1 MTPLFDYFVQMFDM
15 QQALGWTL
23 MVAALT
29 CVMSFLCSLVSNIDR
44 FKRNNIR
51 IFVIMLE
58 NIFQTILLKSIY
70 SLLFQILGFMDKR
83 RETKLHLEIDETEV
97 VRLRDIFSFPPIF
110 WFCSIVCLAY
120 YVAIFPFISLG
131 QVFFM
136 KKFDMSSSEANF
148 INGRVVCN
156 NNFICKC
163 YILNLKLFFLDLYFL
178 CSQYYSILQD

>member
-1 MTPLFDYFVQMFDM
+1 MTPLFDYFAQMFDM

-44 FKRNNIR
+44 FKRNNTM
-51 IFVIMLE
+51 IFFNLK
-58 NIFQTILLKSIY
+58 IFFESI
-70 SLLFQILGFMDKR
+70 SLLLLQILGFMDKR
-83 RETKLHLEIDETEV
+83 RETMLHLEIDETEV

-148 INGRVVCN
+148 INGRVVC
-156 NNFICKC
+156 
-163 YILNLKLFFLDLYFL
+163 
-178 CSQYYSILQD
+178 

>member
-1 MTPLFDYFVQMFDM
+1 MTPLFDYFAQMFDM

-44 FKRNNIR
+44 FKRNYNM
-51 IFVIMLE
+51 IFVNALWKTFFESIC
-58 NIFQTILLKSIY
+58 LL
-70 SLLFQILGFMDKR
+70 LLQILGFMDKR
-83 RETKLHLEIDETEV
+83 RETMLHLEIDETEV

-148 INGRVVCN
+148 INGRVFC
-156 NNFICKC
+156 
-163 YILNLKLFFLDLYFL
+163 
-178 CSQYYSILQD
+178 

>member
-1 MTPLFDYFVQMFDM
+1 MTPLFDYFAQMFDM

-44 FKRNNIR
+44 FKRNNTM
-51 IFVIMLE
+51 IFVNLLLPLKD
-58 NIFQTILLKSIY
+58 IFESICLL
-70 SLLFQILGFMDKR
+70 LLQILGFMDKR
-83 RETKLHLEIDETEV
+83 RETMLHLEIDETEV

-148 INGRVVCN
+148 INGRVVC
-156 NNFICKC
+156 
-163 YILNLKLFFLDLYFL
+163 
-178 CSQYYSILQD
+178 

>member
-1 MTPLFDYFVQMFDM
+1 M

-29 CVMSFLCSLVSNIDR
+29 CVMSFLCSL
-44 FKRNNIR
+44 
-51 IFVIMLE
+51 
-58 NIFQTILLKSIY
+58 
-70 SLLFQILGFMDKR
+70 ILGFMDKR
-83 RETKLHLEIDETEV
+83 RETMLHLEIDETEV

-136 KKFDMSSSEANF
+136 KKFGMSKSEANF
-148 INGRVVCN
+148 INGLIYLLSAPASPVLGILIDKTGRNVTYCFIAHLGTYNTRVSVRH
-156 NNFICKC
+156 
-163 YILNLKLFFLDLYFL
+163 
-178 CSQYYSILQD
+178 SIRADAGNTKWRLGAF